1 MNDPRCARGFSVD
14 GEADAVALLRR
25 DAHEGNRLR
34 GDERLLSLSI
44 GEKQRRLSAEG
55 FTYLSEELVF
65 TEVYLKVELARACLD
80 TDRNVH
86 CDSQMSWIEWSSVS
100 S

>member
-34 GDERLLSLSI
+34 GDECLLSLSV

-55 FTYLSEELVF
+55 FAYLSEELIF
-65 TEVYLKVELARACLD
+65 AEVYL
-80 TDRNVH
+80 
-86 CDSQMSWIEWSSVS
+86 
-100 S
+100 